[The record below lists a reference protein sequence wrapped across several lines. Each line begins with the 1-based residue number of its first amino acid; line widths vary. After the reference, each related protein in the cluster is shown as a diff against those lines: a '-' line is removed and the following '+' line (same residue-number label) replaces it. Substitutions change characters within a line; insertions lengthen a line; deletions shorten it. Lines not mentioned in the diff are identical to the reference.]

1 MEWITTRPSR
11 TPDSSQ
17 TSLRTASST
26 DSAGSQKPASVEY
39 QCGGQRRCLPKSTRL
54 ASWLTTAMITVGSV
68 RGKERLEIPFL
79 VAQAAR
85 SRGLAS
91 AEVAPPCAVGREA
104 KSVGGQT
111 RFVPA
116 LTDNVGWPQPPQKG
130 FRAFQSRRARA
141 CA

>member
-1 MEWITTRPSR
+1 
-11 TPDSSQ
+11 
-17 TSLRTASST
+17 
-26 DSAGSQKPASVEY
+26 
-39 QCGGQRRCLPKSTRL
+39 L

-91 AEVAPPCAVGREA
+91 IEVAPPCAVGREA